1 MIFNGLLSIYV
12 FLGYIYIYISSNG
25 NIMGISCKHGK
36 HIGVYPLVIKHGL
49 LENPSFI
56 DNFPARSRG
65 FQLPRLAEG
74 MDKNGVQSSKMNR
87 QQIRCV
93 LWLYI
98 NIYIY
103 SNLFCK

>member
-12 FLGYIYIYISSNG
+12 FLGYIYISSNG

-74 MDKNGVQSSKMNR
+74 MDKNEVQSSKMNR

-98 NIYIY
+98 KIYIY
-103 SNLFCK
+103 IQ